1 MNHILSYLVEALIM
15 VIVLGL
21 SIGTVQSGNY
31 DPRPWHIAQWC
42 WEYHGYDCTVCVDDM
57 TFRRG
62 EGPNAGQVCRIILP
76 EELRGETLCL

>member
-1 MNHILSYLVEALIM
+1 METLTSICVTTIII

-42 WEYHGYDCTVCVDDM
+42 WGYHGYDVAVCVDDM
-57 TFRRG
+57 TFTRG
-62 EGPNAGQVCRIILP
+62 AGPNAGQVCRIILP
-76 EELRGETLCL
+76 EELRGDTLCL